1 MAFIPTKRLF
11 VYVISG
17 IVVLAAGSLGLLA
30 LRDGPRASTDA
41 LVIQADGAAAAL
53 NVAPGVL
60 AGGAAT
66 TSTESTTTSTT
77 PAKIWVQVAGAVRRP
92 GVYQLF
98 EGARVF
104 EAVSAA
110 GGFASNA
117 DQESTALAAQ
127 LSDGCRV
134 YVPRK
139 GEPASGQVQAP
150 VQSSAGLSEGSAG
163 PGGGGKGLSST
174 GLVLLNS
181 ATLEQ
186 LDSLPG
192 VGPALAQQILSYR
205 EKNGPFTSV
214 DQLDD
219 VPGIGPAKLE
229 QLRPLV
235 GL

>member
-1 MAFIPTKRLF
+1 MASIPTKRLL
-11 VYVISG
+11 VYVVCG
-17 IVVLAAGSLGLLA
+17 IVVLAVGSWGLLA
-30 LRDGPRASTDA
+30 LRDGPRPSTDA

-53 NVAPGVL
+53 SGDTSGL
-60 AGGAAT
+60 ASGAAT
-66 TSTESTTTSTT
+66 SSTEPTTTSTT
-77 PAKIWVQVAGAVRRP
+77 LAKIWVQVAGAVRRP

-110 GGFASNA
+110 GGFAGNA
-117 DQESTALAAQ
+117 DQQATALAAK

-134 YVPRK
+134 YVPRE
-139 GEPASGQVQAP
+139 GESASSQVQTP
-150 VQSSAGLSEGSAG
+150 VQSSAGLSGGTGGS
-163 PGGGGKGLSST
+163 GGGTKGGSST

-186 LDSLPG
+186 LDTLPG